1 MTQRTHSPE
10 PCSCRAPSH
19 GLVTLA
25 GATGVTTFP
34 ACTACA
40 TDLLATARC
49 AVRWVPASAVAR

>member
-10 PCSCRAPSH
+10 LCSCRAPSH

-25 GATGVTTFP
+25 GAAGVTTFP

-49 AVRWVPASAVAR
+49 SVRWIPTATTVR